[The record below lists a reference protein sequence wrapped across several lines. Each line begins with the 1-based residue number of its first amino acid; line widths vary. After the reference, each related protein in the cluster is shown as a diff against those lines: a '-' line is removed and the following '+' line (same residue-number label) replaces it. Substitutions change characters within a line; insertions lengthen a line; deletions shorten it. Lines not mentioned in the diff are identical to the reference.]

1 VDDKRISETSS
12 DMASPPTATQAA
24 TTLEAGTLAVAT
36 TSEAGTPVA
45 ATPVTTTPTG
55 NPTPTTT
62 TTRKTEAQAPRR
74 TRIKTLVKKK
84 LVKSYKLGPP
94 FTTYPKKR
102 RKSARVRARIVKS
115 RHN

>member
-1 VDDKRISETSS
+1 MDDKRISETSS

-45 ATPVTTTPTG
+45 ATPV
-55 NPTPTTT
+55 T